1 MRTLMTI
8 LALLA
13 LGYVAI
19 CAYLYFNQEGL
30 LFFPQHATEAELDAL
45 AREDGFEA
53 WTNAAGARIGWRSIT
68 GDPAHALLVFHG
80 NGGFALGRNY
90 EPLRRH
96 VASNGT
102 GPTLYLLEYPGY
114 GARPG
119 KPSSKAMTAAALEA
133 FDTLA
138 ADPSPT
144 GDPSHR
150 RIEIMG
156 QSLGTG
162 VACAVAAARPDR
174 VAGVVLVT
182 PYDSLASGASTHYP
196 WLPVRWLMRHQ
207 FNSDRNLTH
216 YHGPVA
222 FLVAGRD
229 GTIPPRLAERLY
241 AGYTGPKRLWLAP
254 QAGHNDFDQLMANW
268 PEVNAWLMDQI
279 QNPKSKI

>member
-1 MRTLMTI
+1 MVRIFMTI
-8 LALLA
+8 LALL
-13 LGYVAI
+13 LCGYVAV

-30 LFFPQHATEAELDAL
+30 LFFPRHTTEAELDAI
-45 AREDGFEA
+45 AREDGFA
-53 WTNAAGARIGWRSIT
+53 PWTNAAGARIGWRSTT

-96 VASNGT
+96 NGH

-119 KPSSKAMTAAALEA
+119 KPSSRAMTAAALEA
-133 FDTLA
+133 FDVLA
-138 ADPSPT
+138 ADP
-144 GDPSHR
+144 HR

-174 VAGVVLVT
+174 VTGVALVT

-207 FNSDRNLTH
+207 FNSDKNLAH

-222 FLVAGRD
+222 FLIAGRD
-229 GTIPPRLAERLY
+229 GTIPPRLAERLF
-241 AGYTGPKRLWLAP
+241 AGYDGPKRQWLAP
-254 QAGHNDFDQLMANW
+254 DAGHNDLDELLANW
-268 PEVNAWLMDQI
+268 PEVSAWI
-279 QNPKSKI
+279 TASKIP

>member
-1 MRTLMTI
+1 MRTFMTI
-8 LALLA
+8 IALLA

-19 CAYLYFNQEGL
+19 CTYLYFNQEGL
-30 LFFPQHATEAELDAL
+30 LFFPQHATTVELDAL

-53 WTNAAGARIGWRSIT
+53 WTNSAGARIGWRST
-68 GDPAHALLVFHG
+68 AGDPTHVLLIFHG

-90 EPLRRH
+90 KPMRRH
-96 VASNGT
+96 IATNGR
-102 GPTLYLLEYPGY
+102 GPALYLLEYPGY
-114 GARPG
+114 GARAG
-119 KPSSKAMTAAALEA
+119 KPSSRAMTAAAIEA

-138 ADPSPT
+138 ANP
-144 GDPSHR
+144 HL

-156 QSLGTG
+156 QSLGSG
-162 VACAVAAARPDR
+162 VACAVASVRPDR
-174 VAGVVLVT
+174 VAGIVLVT

-207 FNSDRNLTH
+207 FDSDKNLAH
-216 YHGPVA
+216 YHGPIA

-229 GTIPPRLAERLY
+229 GTIPPRLAERLC
-241 AGYTGPKRLWLAP
+241 AGYAGPKRLWLAP
-254 QAGHNDFDQLMANW
+254 NAGHNDFDQLMANW